1 MVSVAA
7 DIGMG
12 SAAPSVPQQR
22 HRRGLITLLALA
34 AVAMTIAVSGVVFS
48 EPAPVDALTMG
59 LIVLLPVIGLV
70 HFTPTLVSFAALWL
84 LAATGAL
91 LGMAFSQDLSGTG
104 IHVAVTLYLYA
115 ACAVLAAFVA
125 YDPPRHARLLLNAWS
140 FAALVAASAALLGYF
155 HIIPGGYELFTE
167 YGRATGTFKDP
178 NVFAPFLIVPLL
190 YLINVALERP
200 ARGMVL
206 PLALAAILT
215 LGVFFS
221 FSRGAWINL
230 ALSLALYGYLLLV
243 TTRKAR
249 VRLKLLSLL
258 LLGALFAALAVMAA
272 LSSNEISSLLLQ
284 RASFD
289 QSYDLGEEGR
299 FGGQEKALGM
309 IAEKPLGIGALE
321 FGQRYHPEAAHNV
334 YLTMFLNSGWLG
346 GGTYL
351 LLVLLSL
358 VFGMRF
364 AMRGTEIRP
373 MFLAVYA
380 AFVGTAGEGI
390 IIDSDHWRH
399 FYVLMAL
406 LWGMMAAEY
415 SSSGRAIVAGD
426 GAKRDKRNA
435 RGRRA
440 PRLLA
445 SAGEGKGPAKPR
457 RLPTIVGA
465 QVPAT

>member
-7 DIGMG
+7 DTGMG
-12 SAAPSVPQQR
+12 SVAPSV
-22 HRRGLITLLALA
+22 RRKPRRSLITLLALA
-34 AVAMTIAVSGVVFS
+34 SVVVTIGVSGVVFS

-70 HFTPTLVSFAALWL
+70 RFTPTLVSFTTLWL
-84 LAATGAL
+84 LAAAGAL
-91 LGMAFSQDLSGTG
+91 IGMAFSQDLHGTG

-115 ACAVLAAFVA
+115 ACVVLAAFVA
-125 YDPPRHARLLLNAWS
+125 YDPMRHARLILNAWS
-140 FAALVAASAALLGYF
+140 FAALVAASAALLGYLS
-155 HIIPGGYELFTE
+155 IIPGGYELFTE

-200 ARGMVL
+200 LRGMVL
-206 PLALAAILT
+206 PLFLTAILM

-230 ALSLALYGYLLLV
+230 TLSLALYGYLLLV

-258 LLGALFAALAVMAA
+258 LLGALFAAIAVMAA

-289 QSYDLGEEGR
+289 QSYDQGAEGR
-299 FGGQEKALGM
+299 FGGQQKALGM

-346 GGTYL
+346 GAMYL

-358 VFGMRF
+358 AFGLRF

-380 AFVGTAGEGI
+380 AFVGMAGEGI

-406 LWGMMAAEY
+406 LWGMMAADY
-415 SSSGRAIVAGD
+415 SHPSPVAACAHTMKP
-426 GAKRDKRNA
+426 AKRGKRA
-435 RGRRA
+435 RRA
-440 PRLLA
+440 PRLLPTA
-445 SAGEGKGPAKPR
+445 IRPAQVR
-457 RLPTIVGA
+457 RLPTIIGPSTA
-465 QVPAT
+465 AT